1 MAAAL
6 ATRHIPRDF
15 IKPPHCNKRVVQQ
28 FFTTSI
34 MHNLG
39 RVQEDMAK
47 IEKKLADILTKFGE
61 DPQTATWDCHGTRV
75 MLHKALERIAAKAGI
90 GFEAPVVIE
99 ANTADKIAVIS
110 VTGFT
115 DDLSAWSIGEATPYN
130 NKNSYPWAMAEKRA
144 KDRVIL
150 KLIGLS
156 GDVYSEEEADDFKQS
171 RPNMGPRDDM
181 TEKPAPG
188 ISKVSAEVSDC
199 VSNFHACAD
208 GDTLLA
214 YINDAKFKKFAFRV
228 CCDYPSEWLGPEKNS
243 GLSGCLAQVGENL
256 KVDVQGYITKMEK
269 ARLERTKKGKAV

>member
-1 MAAAL
+1 
-6 ATRHIPRDF
+6 
-15 IKPPHCNKRVVQQ
+15 
-28 FFTTSI
+28 
-34 MHNLG
+34 
-39 RVQEDMAK
+39 
-47 IEKKLADILTKFGE
+47 
-61 DPQTATWDCHGTRV
+61 
-75 MLHKALERIAAKAGI
+75 
-90 GFEAPVVIE
+90 
-99 ANTADKIAVIS
+99 
-110 VTGFT
+110 
-115 DDLSAWSIGEATPYN
+115 
-130 NKNSYPWAMAEKRA
+130 MAEKRA

-214 YINDAKFKKFAFRV
+214 YINDAKFKKFA
-228 CCDYPSEWLGPEKNS
+228 
-243 GLSGCLAQVGENL
+243 QVGENL